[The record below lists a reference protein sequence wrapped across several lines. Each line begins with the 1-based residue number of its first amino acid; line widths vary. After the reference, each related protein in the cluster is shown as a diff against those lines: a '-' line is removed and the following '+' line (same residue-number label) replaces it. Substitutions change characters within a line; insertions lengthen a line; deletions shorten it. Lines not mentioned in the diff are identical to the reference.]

1 MRFKMFL
8 LGVAAAGL
16 LSAADVAQRLTESA
30 EVFQEIMQV
39 ADKSIPQKLLD
50 KSECVVVVPGMKKG
64 AIIVGGKYGRGFVSC
79 RKDGGGWGP
88 PAAIRVEGGSFG
100 FQLGG
105 SETDVVMLVMNAR
118 GVDRLTRSK
127 FTLGGDASV
136 AAGPVGRQA
145 SADTDLM
152 MTAEILT
159 WSRSRG
165 VFAGISLQGATLR
178 PDRKANEELY
188 KQAWGTKEIVKSGL
202 EAPPQAAELMRLLT
216 KYSARK
222 TS

>member
-1 MRFKMFL
+1 MFL
-8 LGVAAAGL
+8 AGAAAAGML
-16 LSAADVAQRLTESA
+16 LAADTAQRLTSSA
-30 EVFQEIMQV
+30 AVFQEIMQV
-39 ADKSIPQKLLD
+39 ADRAIPQKLLD

-64 AIIVGGKYGRGFVSC
+64 AILVGGKYGRGFVSC
-79 RKDGGGWGP
+79 RRSGGGWGP

-100 FQLGG
+100 LQLGG
-105 SETDVVMLVMNAR
+105 AETDVVMLVMNAR
-118 GVDRLTRSK
+118 GVDRLTKTK

-145 SADTDLM
+145 NADTDLM

-178 PDRKANEELY
+178 PDRKVNEELY
-188 KQAWGTKEIVKSGL
+188 KQAWGTKEIVQSGL
-202 EAPPQAAELMRLLT
+202 ETPAQAAELLRLLN
-216 KYSARK
+216 KYSSRK
-222 TS
+222 SG

>member
-1 MRFKMFL
+1 MFL
-8 LGVAAAGL
+8 AGAAAATL
-16 LSAADVAQRLTESA
+16 LSAADTAQRLTSSA

-50 KSECVVVVPGMKKG
+50 KSECVIVVPGMKKG
-64 AIIVGGKYGRGFVSC
+64 AIFVGGKYGRGFVSC

-88 PAAIRVEGGSFG
+88 PAAIRIEGGSFG
-100 FQLGG
+100 LQLGG

-118 GVDRLTRSK
+118 GVERLTRSK

-178 PDRKANEELY
+178 PDRKVNEELY

-202 EAPPQAAELMRLLT
+202 ETPPQAAELVRLLN

-222 TS
+222 T